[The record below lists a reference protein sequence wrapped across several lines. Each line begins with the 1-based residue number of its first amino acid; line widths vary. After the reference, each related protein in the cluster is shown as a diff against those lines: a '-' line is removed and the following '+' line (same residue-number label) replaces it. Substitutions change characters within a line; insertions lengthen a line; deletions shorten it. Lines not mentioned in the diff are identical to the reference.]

1 MVDWVAKLGNSK
13 GLPTLL
19 TGRAMRKRAILS
31 ASAAPLA
38 PFSKAVALVIGRSRG
53 RQGIS
58 TFHFTL
64 AFVCVFF
71 CVTGARAQMLA
82 PQGRPV
88 TAEDIV
94 GKKVCWDNGR
104 WGLYAAMASSQMTAR
119 AVSTTTGR
127 SLSWGLSKRGITT
140 VRWRSCP
147 TDNFTPARSKAAQAA
162 TQTSTIGEKCAVE
175 FGLKTGVQPRLWG
188 SW

>member
-104 WGLYAAMASSQMTAR
+104 WGLYAANGEFSNDRHGGQHKWSVPEPGVIKTGNYYRQAEILPDGQFHSHAFK
-119 AVSTTTGR
+119 GR
-127 SLSWGLSKRGITT
+127 SSRDTNIDHWGKVCG
-140 VRWRSCP
+140 
-147 TDNFTPARSKAAQAA
+147 
-162 TQTSTIGEKCAVE
+162 
-175 FGLKTGVQPRLWG
+175 
-188 SW
+188 